1 MILVSAC
8 LIGLN
13 TKYNGGN
20 NINKVF
26 VDLIKHGNAIPFC
39 PEQAGGLPT
48 PRPAAEIIGGD
59 GCDVLDGKARVINRE
74 GVDVTEAFIKG
85 AQETLKLAK
94 LVYAKEV
101 IFKTK
106 SPSCGSSVI
115 YDGSFT
121 GKLKDGMG
129 VTAAML
135 LRNGIRVIGSDDLLS
150 EKF

>member
-101 IFKTK
+101 IFKNK